1 MKSNDKNYYKILGV
15 DYASCPDE
23 IKGAYIA
30 LSVKYAP
37 ISNLWAKTPMGK
49 LKRAY
54 VKFAIKHAPNLIFW
68 DKTIACKARCFYEK
82 LSTKYTQI
90 CNLVDDSA
98 IDKYQEIKEA
108 YDVLRLL
115 PKESDLYKRLGVE
128 RTATADEIKSAYRRC
143 AFKLY
148 TFSSLSDW
156 GHETRRYLWHS
167 WQNEEGKEAI
177 ERNKEISEAY
187 DILHNPEKRRR
198 YDKYGANADYSD
210 IPPDHNNNLVHNN
223 DVEQLLPLFPFY
235 YGKGQKA
242 SVRHYLRLE
251 RKLD

>member
-1 MKSNDKNYYKILGV
+1 MHLISYFGIRQQHVKQDVSTRNYQ
-15 DYASCPDE
+15 
-23 IKGAYIA
+23 
-30 LSVKYAP
+30 
-37 ISNLWAKTPMGK
+37 
-49 LKRAY
+49 
-54 VKFAIKHAPNLIFW
+54 
-68 DKTIACKARCFYEK
+68 
-82 LSTKYTQI
+82 KYTTI
-90 CNLVDDSA
+90 LNLVDDSA

-210 IPPDHNNNLVHNN
+210 IPPDQNNNLNTNN
-223 DVEQLLPLFPFY
+223 DIEQLLPLFPFY
-235 YGKGQKA
+235 YRKGQKA
-242 SVRHYLRLE
+242 TVRHYLRLE
-251 RKLD
+251 RILDQLSEGCLSNDVCSSFPWKDKSNIGIR